1 MTSLTRG
8 WVLESRPRAG
18 GPHGDEVR
26 LREVPL
32 GGVPL
37 DGGEETAGDAVLVR
51 NLAFSLEPYLLGR
64 ISGKASYADPFPLGE
79 VLRGPAVGVVE
90 QSEVSWLPVG
100 AYVLHDYGWRER
112 ARVRAEECTLL
123 PAGLDPLLSL
133 GIAGLTGM
141 TAWVGLRKIARVA
154 AGETVFVSSAA
165 GAVGSAVVQIARAAG
180 CTVIGSAG
188 SPAKCDAVL
197 GLGAH
202 AVFDYRAGPAR
213 DGLRGALERA
223 GASGLDVYF
232 DNVGG
237 EQLEAAI
244 REMNVHGRVALCGM
258 TSTYDLISPQAGPS
272 NLLRLVWNRVRMEGF
287 LLRDHTEARSEFLA
301 EMSEL
306 IARGA
311 VRSFD
316 TVLPGGIGEAWRGF
330 LRMREGA
337 FTGKAV
343 AVLDELPA

>member
-1 MTSLTRG
+1 MTSSTRG
-8 WVLESRPRAG
+8 WVLESRPDAG
-18 GPHGDEVR
+18 GLRGDEAR
-26 LREVPL
+26 LCEVPLGEVPL
-32 GGVPL
+32 GGAEEPA
-37 DGGEETAGDAVLVR
+37 GGTVLVR

-64 ISGKASYADPFPLGE
+64 ITGRASYAEPFPLGE

-90 QSEVSWLPVG
+90 ESATSWLPVG
-100 AYVLHDYGWRER
+100 AHVLHDFGWRER
-112 ARVRAEECTLL
+112 ARVSAGECTLL

-141 TAWVGLRKIARVA
+141 TAWVGLRKIARIS
-154 AGETVFVSSAA
+154 AGETVFISSAA
-165 GAVGSAVVQIARAAG
+165 GAVGSAAVQIARAAG

-188 SPAKCDAVL
+188 SAAKCDAVL

-223 GASGLDVYF
+223 GVSGVDVYF

-244 REMNVHGRVALCGM
+244 REMNVSGRIALCGM
-258 TSTYDLISPQAGPS
+258 TSTYDLTSPQAGPS

-287 LLRDHTEARSEFLA
+287 LLRDHAAARSEFLA
-301 EMSEL
+301 EVSEL
-306 IARGA
+306 IAAGE
-311 VRSFD
+311 VRSFG
-316 TVLPGGIGEAWRGF
+316 TELTGGLEKAWHGF

-343 AVLDELPA
+343 VTLEEAPA